1 MSLFVESIKL
11 KDGVF
16 SRLKLHQERVN
27 KAFDTNFPDEEPIS
41 IFEILNQY
49 AIPQNGIYKCR
60 IVYDADVR
68 LVEIVPYVRREIKSL
83 KLVVTNIETRTF
95 KPENRTLYNEAFAQR
110 GDCDDVLLVRNGL
123 LTDTSYCN
131 VALYDGEN
139 WFTPRVP
146 LLYGV
151 DRADLL
157 ASGKL
162 IEKDIEVSE
171 LKDYTQIALF
181 NAMIEFGELV
191 LEIEKVVV
199 S

>member
-27 KAFDTNFPDEEPIS
+27 KAFDANFQDEEPIS

-49 AIPQNGIYKCR
+49 AIPQDGIYKCR
-60 IVYDADVR
+60 IVYDADVQ

-83 KLVVTNIETRTF
+83 KLVVTNIETHTF
-95 KPENRTLYNEAFAQR
+95 KQENRTLYNEAFAQR
-110 GDCDDVLLVRNGL
+110 GNCDDVLLVRNGL

-131 VALYDGEN
+131 VALYNGEN

-191 LEIEKVVV
+191 LDIEKVVV